1 MKCWETLPCYP
12 LEDLSLS
19 SSYTRVVRNWA
30 FPCDSHHCP
39 IWNYIL
45 GTQHWGCAG
54 INLAA
59 AGKHFAW
66 FASASCY
73 QMPEMETFTGNQ
85 RIQWYETVYLII
97 PDFTFSHPSPFLVK
111 EINMG
116 SWGQICVCMQVSL
129 SCYFSIRD
137 AYDFPQCYVQILA
150 SQDLHTLEIWGFL
163 CKKGRLYI
171 KMQLF
176 LWGFSKS
183 ELWFYRNHYNLP
195 NFCNMSN

>member
-73 QMPEMETFTGNQ
+73 QMPEMETFTGDECCSQLSWSNDPPPQ
-85 RIQWYETVYLII
+85 TSSCVWRRWIYSVQLWWLCHFCPLCSGSFKESYL
-97 PDFTFSHPSPFLVK
+97 
-111 EINMG
+111 
-116 SWGQICVCMQVSL
+116 VC
-129 SCYFSIRD
+129 
-137 AYDFPQCYVQILA
+137 
-150 SQDLHTLEIWGFL
+150 GFL
-163 CKKGRLYI
+163 FLTCILGFYFQFSVIDYFVFYFVEKNYWKIVLY
-171 KMQLF
+171 
-176 LWGFSKS
+176 
-183 ELWFYRNHYNLP
+183 
-195 NFCNMSN
+195 C